1 MVQLNG
7 IKEKI
12 MSHISLIKKLAF
24 VFTAV
29 MMILTACSPA
39 AAPPQAEPQTIE
51 VTKIVAGTP
60 VVQQVVVTATAQPAA
75 TAKPKPTGKLTLW
88 IWKAADDALKAGV
101 MDDFKKE
108 YPGIEIETVEASA
121 NDIQQKMLM
130 AISAG
135 TGVPDIVAIESS
147 HLAQFVDQGGLSDIS
162 DLVAP
167 YVDKMN
173 AYKWPDTMKDGKY
186 YAMPWDS
193 GPVVLYYRRDVFKAA
208 GLPDDPDGVS
218 KTIATWD
225 DYLSACKTIK
235 EKTKADCFS
244 LNKANNYA
252 RLYEMMLWQQGLGYV
267 NDQGLVTVD
276 SPENIATL
284 EKMAEFWKANVVSDQ
299 LEWGDGWYA
308 ELGSK
313 DQPIATLVEAA
324 WMGAFLKGWI
334 ATGTAGNWGV
344 ALMPAMKAG
353 QVRAAN
359 DGGSN
364 LAIPEMSQNK
374 EAARAFVEF
383 ALGRPQSQLKMFAA
397 SDFLPSLETTY
408 DDALFIETDSFFGGQ
423 ATRKVYVDVVKQIPR
438 AYVYGPYYTQMNG
451 FVSTAVQKVGTGAV
465 SAADALKEAA
475 EAIRQQTGLE

>member
-1 MVQLNG
+1 
-7 IKEKI
+7 
-12 MSHISLIKKLAF
+12 MSHISPCKKLAF
-24 VFTAV
+24 VFIAV
-29 MMILTACSPA
+29 VMILTACSPA
-39 AAPPQAEPQTIE
+39 ATPAPAQPQAQAQPQVVE

-60 VVQQVVVTATAQPAA
+60 VIQQVPVVVTATPAPEA
-75 TAKPKPTGKLTLW
+75 TAAPKPKGKIVLW
-88 IWKAADDALKAGV
+88 TWKAANDALKAGV
-101 MDDFKKE
+101 IKDFNAA
-108 YPGIEIETVEASA
+108 YPDIEIEAVEASA

-135 TGVPDIVAIESS
+135 TGVPDVVSIESS
-147 HLAQFVDQGGLSDIS
+147 HLAQFVDQGGLLDIT
-162 DLVAP
+162 DMVQP

-186 YAMPWDS
+186 FAMPWDS
-193 GPVVLYYRRDVFKAA
+193 GPVVLYYRRDVFKEA
-208 GLPDDPDGVS
+208 GLPDDPEGVS
-218 KTIATWD
+218 QAIATWD
-225 DYLSACKTIK
+225 DYLNACKTIK

-252 RLYEMMLWQQGLGYV
+252 RLYEMMLWQQGLGYYDE
-267 NDQGLVTVD
+267 NGNVTVD

-299 LEWGDGWYA
+299 LEWTDGWYG
-308 ELGSK
+308 ELGSNDK
-313 DQPIATLVEAA
+313 PIATLVEAA

-334 ATGTAGNWGV
+334 APGTAGKWGV
-344 ALMPAMKAG
+344 ALMPTMKAG

-364 LAIPEMSQNK
+364 LAIPEKSQNI
-374 EAARAFVEF
+374 EAAKAFVEF
-383 ALGRPQSQLKMFAA
+383 ALGRDQSQLKMFAA

-423 ATRKVYVDVVKQIPR
+423 ATRKLYTDVVKQIPR

-451 FVSTAVQKVGTGAV
+451 FVSTAVQKVGTGEL

-475 EAIRQQTGLE
+475 DAIRQQTGLE